1 LAGNLRTTAIA
12 IVIVVMIV
20 VAIAAILA
28 QRPTSPPT
36 PTTTSSPSTTTSAPL
51 TTTSAPP
58 QKLVVYEP
66 WGVNTPEGQIFL
78 QLIKPFEQQYNVRIE
93 YVGTTDYGTEAQQIT
108 SGSPPFD
115 VVIFAP

>member
-1 LAGNLRTTAIA
+1 
-12 IVIVVMIV
+12 VIV

-28 QRPTSPPT
+28 QRLAPPPT
-36 PTTTSSPSTTTSAPL
+36 PTTTSSPFTTTSAPPT

-58 QKLVVYEP
+58 QKLVVYGP

-78 QLIKPFEQQYNVRIE
+78 QLIKPFEQQYNVKIE

-115 VVIFAP
+115 VVIFAPVSLFSAPWRT